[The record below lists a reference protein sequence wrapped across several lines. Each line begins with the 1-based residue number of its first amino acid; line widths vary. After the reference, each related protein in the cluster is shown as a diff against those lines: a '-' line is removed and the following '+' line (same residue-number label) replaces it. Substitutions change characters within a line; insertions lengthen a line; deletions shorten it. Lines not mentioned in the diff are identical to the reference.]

1 MQRLPKAI
9 LIREP
14 QNICHLWNKKKKV
27 AATHFVCALYRP
39 GNSPPTSPL
48 TIHYA
53 NFERVPFAANEE
65 EVEGDATSR
74 PAGEVVESASCEHKY

>member
-1 MQRLPKAI
+1 MFAI
-9 LIREP
+9 YGTKR
-14 QNICHLWNKKKKV
+14 KKWQPLLSY
-27 AATHFVCALYRP
+27 ALYTARATADASVTP
-39 GNSPPTSPL
+39 LPL